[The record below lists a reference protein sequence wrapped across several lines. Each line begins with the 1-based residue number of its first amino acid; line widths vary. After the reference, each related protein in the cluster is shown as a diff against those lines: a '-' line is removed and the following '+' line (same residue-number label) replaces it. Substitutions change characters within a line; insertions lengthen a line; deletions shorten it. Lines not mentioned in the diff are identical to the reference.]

1 MASKVV
7 FACVLVSAL
16 SFLAALGSAEDAPP
30 TLHQGPWPIHHGRQH
45 QPTQDEL
52 NAQHQ
57 QDVTSDQAGD
67 INRLYDQLMS
77 NSEKILK
84 EQPALVR

>member
-1 MASKVV
+1 MSKILNV
-7 FACVLVSAL
+7 AAAILML
-16 SFLAALGSAEDAPP
+16 GLAAMGSADARAFNYNQPY
-30 TLHQGPWPIHHGRQH
+30 HGRQH

-57 QDVTSDQAGD
+57 QDVTADQAVVD
-67 INRLYDQLMS
+67 RLYDQLLS

-84 EQPALVR
+84 QHPALVR

>member
-1 MASKVV
+1 MASKVI
-7 FACVLVSAL
+7 FACVLISAL
-16 SFLAALGSAEDAPP
+16 SFLSALGSAEDAPS
-30 TLHQGPWPIHHGRQH
+30 TLHQGPWPIYRGRQH

-57 QDVTSDQAGD
+57 QDVTPDQAGD
-67 INRLYDQLMS
+67 IDRLYDQLLS

-84 EQPALVR
+84 QHPALVR

>member
-1 MASKVV
+1 MASKVI

-16 SFLAALGSAEDAPP
+16 PFLAALGSAEDAPQP
-30 TLHQGPWPIHHGRQH
+30 LHQGAWPIYHGRQH

-57 QDVTSDQAGD
+57 QDVTADQAGD
-67 INRLYDQLMS
+67 IDRLYDQLLS

-84 EQPALVR
+84 QHPALVR

>member
-1 MASKVV
+1 MASKVI

-16 SFLAALGSAEDAPP
+16 SFLAALGSAEDVSPP
-30 TLHQGPWPIHHGRQH
+30 LHQGQWPIYHGRQH
-45 QPTQDEL
+45 QPSQDEL

-57 QDVTSDQAGD
+57 QDVTPDQADD
-67 INRLYDQLMS
+67 IDRLYDQLQS

-84 EQPALVR
+84 QHPALVR